1 MGLTKDMLAEMAAV
15 DISDLSDLRDIKID
29 TSLPVEKK
37 LALFARQTK
46 NVYINRVG
54 DYVVKVR
61 FQQEGATIDDKME
74 EYLRRLSEIYI

>member
-1 MGLTKDMLAEMAAV
+1 M
-15 DISDLSDLRDIKID
+15 
-29 TSLPVEKK
+29 
-37 LALFARQTK
+37 FARQTK